1 MKKIINK
8 NFYQILWVFIIGSIF
23 GSVYEVILNFI
34 KHSVLES
41 RSALVFGQFNP
52 IYGFGAVFFV
62 LILKEIKDN
71 KKIVLYGALI
81 GMIFEFFCSLIQ
93 EKLFGTISWDY
104 SGYILNFNGRT
115 SIFHGMCW
123 GLIGLGFI
131 RLLCPLIYKIPNYF
145 NKQNNNFITWFV
157 ISFLLLDMVISVFAG
172 IRQKERIKQIE
183 PSNKFEEVIDKIF
196 SDSYMNSVYPNK
208 MIKDFDR

>member
-115 SIFHGMCW
+115 SIFHGICW